1 MEYVQKQPVA
11 SKLLV
16 SIWPEEAG
24 VLFAEICIKQ
34 MQEIASVICLWPWRM
49 AEMFHPVSEVTTLC
63 WACSFSLKS

>member
-1 MEYVQKQPVA
+1 MQKQPVA

-34 MQEIASVICLWPWRM
+34 MQEIASVICL
-49 AEMFHPVSEVTTLC
+49 
-63 WACSFSLKS
+63 